1 MYPISLD
8 VRDRRVVVLGG
19 GAVAERKV
27 RGLLDAGAAVTL
39 IAPTCTA
46 ALQAEAAR
54 ASLEWHARPFEP
66 SDLDGAMLVFAA
78 VDDDAVNARISELAR
93 ERGIPINDAGDAARG
108 DFITPAVHRTGDLTI
123 AVETGGAS
131 PALAMRIREE
141 LRERYDESY
150 ARATVLLAHMRDYAA
165 IITDSEL
172 RSRVL
177 RELAC
182 LPIEELAAMNAMQAE
197 HVIDEAADASCI
209 SRMPVAYVCATRAS
223 ALALWQTRSIMAKLA
238 TAGIASTMLHIT
250 TKGDHVQDRALVAL
264 GTDSVFVKELENALR
279 DRRADYAVH
288 SCKDLPSA
296 LPEDM
301 RLAAIGAREDPRD
314 VFCSEHHQSFE
325 TLPHGATV
333 GTSSPR
339 RRAQLQALRPDL
351 RYVAVR
357 GNIDTRLRKLREGEC
372 DAIILA
378 AAGLNR
384 LHLRARH
391 TVPFDLD
398 VIIPAVGQGAL
409 AIECRLDDRALGQ
422 ALHATLS
429 DPISDITVRAE
440 RAFLRQLQAGC
451 QAPVG
456 AYAAYDGTLLR
467 IRGIIAEHDGSRI
480 VRGEKSARV
489 RDAQAAERLG
499 ERLAD
504 ELAEQGG
511 ADILNVG
518 DADQPLRNIFFLLPR
533 TQERSSRIAPAL
545 RGAGALV
552 FEVKSGDEAASLFT
566 DRYPD
571 VLLFPSSGSV
581 ETISLYLAALRE
593 QGARPL
599 VAAMGEASA
608 SAATKHGFA
617 PHIVAS
623 NPSVAAFV
631 QSVAEFILAEQ
642 VSK

>member
-54 ASLEWHARPFEP
+54 QSLEWLPRPFEP
-66 SDLDGAMLVFAA
+66 SDLDGATLVFAA
-78 VDDDAVNARISELAR
+78 VDDDGVNARISALAR

-108 DFITPAVHRTGDLTI
+108 DFVTPAVHRAGDLTF

-131 PALAMRIREE
+131 PALAMRLRDE
-141 LRERYDESY
+141 LRERYDEPY
-150 ARATVLLAHMRDYAA
+150 ARATALLARMRDYAA
-165 IITDSEL
+165 IIADSEL
-172 RSRVL
+172 RARVL
-177 RELAC
+177 RELAYR
-182 LPIEELAAMNAMQAE
+182 PIEELSTMNAMQAE
-197 HVIDEAADASCI
+197 HIIDEAADASCAA
-209 SRMPVAYVCATRAS
+209 RMPVAYVCATRAG

-238 TAGIASTMLHIT
+238 TAGIASTTLPVS
-250 TKGDHVQDRALVAL
+250 TKGDRMQDRPLDAL
-264 GTDSVFVKELENALR
+264 GTAGVFVKELENALR

-288 SCKDLPSA
+288 SCKDLPSV

-301 RLAAIGAREDPRD
+301 QLAAIGAREDPRD
-314 VFCSEHHQSFE
+314 VFCSDHHASFE
-325 TLPHGATV
+325 TLPSGASV

-351 RYVAVR
+351 RYVAIR
-357 GNIDTRLRKLREGEC
+357 GNIDTRLRKLREGAC

-391 TVPFDLD
+391 TVAFDLD
-398 VIIPAVGQGAL
+398 LIIPAVGQGAL
-409 AIECRLDDRALGQ
+409 AIECRREDRTLAQ
-422 ALHATLS
+422 ALHATLADRVS
-429 DPISDITVRAE
+429 EITVRAE
-440 RAFLRQLQAGC
+440 RGFLRRLQAGC
-451 QAPVG
+451 LAPVG
-456 AYAAYDGTLLR
+456 AYATYDGALLR
-467 IRGIIAEHDGSRI
+467 IRGIIAERDGSRI
-480 VRGEKSARV
+480 LRGEESAQV
-489 RDAQAAERLG
+489 DDAQAAERLG

-504 ELAEQGG
+504 ELADQGG
-511 ADILNVG
+511 TEILNA
-518 DADQPLRNIFFLLPR
+518 DADQPLRNILFLLPR
-533 TQERSSRIAPAL
+533 TQERTSRIAPAL
-545 RGAGALV
+545 RGAGASV
-552 FEVKSGDEAASLFT
+552 IEVKSGDEAASFFT
-566 DRYPD
+566 DRSPD

-581 ETISLYLAALRE
+581 ETISSYLRALRE
-593 QGARPL
+593 QGGRPL

-623 NPSVAAFV
+623 NPSIAAFV
-631 QSVAEFILAEQ
+631 QSVAEFVLAEK
-642 VSK
+642 VSR